1 MQEKIEITKD
11 FLVES
16 SFSEKALKE
25 FDTHFP
31 KGSATVPE
39 FLKKCE
45 ELDLFNLAQSIIS
58 KLPQNPEPLVLD
70 EYSGG
75 NIFYN
80 GDIYIK
86 KGVECSD
93 KIICQ
98 KLFVD
103 DALVLGG
110 DAEIHGDVD
119 VKILIM
125 SGNAEIHGDVDVK
138 ILNMSEAAEIHGDVD
153 VKILN
158 MSGGAGIYG
167 DVDVKTLNMRG
178 NAGIFGDVDV
188 KTLNMSEIAGIYGD
202 GDVNTLNSSGGAG
215 IYGDR
220 DVKTLNMS
228 GD

>member
-80 GDIYIK
+80 GKIYIK

-93 KIICQ
+93 TIICQ
-98 KLFVD
+98 KLFVNGD
-103 DALVLGG
+103 LVLGEN
-110 DAEIHGDVD
+110 AEIYGDVD
-119 VKILIM
+119 AKTLDM
-125 SGNAEIHGDVDVK
+125 SGNAEIYGYVDAKTVD
-138 ILNMSEAAEIHGDVD
+138 ISEAAEIYGYVDAKTVDISELAVIHRDVDAKDIDISGLAEIRGDVYAKDINMSEGAQIHGDVD
-153 VKILN
+153 
-158 MSGGAGIYG
+158 A
-167 DVDVKTLNMRG
+167 
-178 NAGIFGDVDV
+178 
-188 KTLNMSEIAGIYGD
+188 
-202 GDVNTLNSSGGAG
+202 
-215 IYGDR
+215 
-220 DVKTLNMS
+220 KTLNMS
-228 GD
+228 GDAAIHGDDDAKTLNMSGD